1 MTAGALSHVQCTDHF
16 SMFVLC
22 TVIYLKQKQN
32 KKKNTRVHALPWVIE
47 TVTRYA

>member
-1 MTAGALSHVQCTDHF
+1 MTEGAFSHVQCTDHL
-16 SMFVLC
+16 SMFVLR

-32 KKKNTRVHALPWVIE
+32 KKNTRVHALPWVIE